1 MLILELCVA
10 LLLCAVAFAWIARR
24 VHLPYPIALVCGGAL
39 LGTLPGL
46 PRLHLDPD
54 VVLAVFLP
62 PVLYQ
67 AALFTSWRDF
77 NRWRTSISMLAVGL
91 VLATTIAVGVVAHW
105 LIPDMPWAAA
115 LALGAIVS
123 PPDAVAAT
131 AILSSMPVPRRL
143 ITILE
148 GESLVNDASG
158 LVLYNFAVAAVVT
171 GGFSAW
177 GAAGSFVLVSAG
189 GVALGMLLGWVFVG
203 IQRRIGDT
211 FVEVLFSLCLPYTAY
226 LVAEKLA
233 ISGVLAVVAAGLVR
247 SRAMAGMAS
256 PETRMASVNMWNV
269 IVFLFNSLIFMM
281 IGLALPRII
290 EELLRVHDNA
300 LYGYAIAIVGTAVV
314 VRLLWVFPG
323 AALMRA
329 IMRRKR
335 RKEQQGSWRQTLI
348 IGWAGMRG
356 IVTIAAA
363 LALPHATASGDPFPH
378 RLMIIFLAFAVVLS
392 TLLLQGLSLAPMIAA
407 LGIGPDGDSQ
417 REEEQARIQMAHAA
431 LAVVNGMAAEGAL
444 PTSAVAHVRNI
455 YAMRLE
461 ALGEG
466 EVRAETGF
474 PETVKLRLAALHA
487 ERTRMIELWRAGVLG
502 DEPRRELERELD
514 LEEARV
520 AREQHRA

>member
-1 MLILELCVA
+1 
-10 LLLCAVAFAWIARR
+10 
-24 VHLPYPIALVCGGAL
+24 
-39 LGTLPGL
+39 
-46 PRLHLDPD
+46 
-54 VVLAVFLP
+54 
-62 PVLYQ
+62 
-67 AALFTSWRDF
+67 
-77 NRWRTSISMLAVGL
+77 
-91 VLATTIAVGVVAHW
+91 
-105 LIPDMPWAAA
+105 
-115 LALGAIVS
+115 
-123 PPDAVAAT
+123 
-131 AILSSMPVPRRL
+131 
-143 ITILE
+143 
-148 GESLVNDASG
+148 
-158 LVLYNFAVAAVVT
+158 
-171 GGFSAW
+171 
-177 GAAGSFVLVSAG
+177 
-189 GVALGMLLGWVFVG
+189 
-203 IQRRIGDT
+203 
-211 FVEVLFSLCLPYTAY
+211 VEVLFSLCLPYTAY
-226 LVAEKLA
+226 LVSEKLG

-281 IGLALPRII
+281 IGLALPRIV
-290 EELLRVHDNA
+290 EELRRVHDNA
-300 LYGYAIAIVGTAVV
+300 LYVYAIAIVCTAVV

-323 AALMRA
+323 ATLMRA

-335 RKEQQGSWRQTLI
+335 RKEEQGSWRQTLI

-356 IVTIAAA
+356 ILTIAAA

-392 TLLLQGLSLAPMIAA
+392 TLLLQGLSLGPMIAA
-407 LGIGPDGDSQ
+407 LGVGPDVETQ

-444 PTSAVAHVRNI
+444 PALAVAHVRNI

-487 ERTRMIELWRAGVLG
+487 ERTRMIELWRAGALG

-514 LEEARV
+514 LEEASIQC
-520 AREQHRA
+520 REGE